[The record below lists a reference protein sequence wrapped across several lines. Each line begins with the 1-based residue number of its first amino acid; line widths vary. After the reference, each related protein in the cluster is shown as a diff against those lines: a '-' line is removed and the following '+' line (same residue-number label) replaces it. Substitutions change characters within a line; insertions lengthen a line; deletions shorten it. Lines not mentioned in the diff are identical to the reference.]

1 MRRRRFLPATLAILA
16 LIVAGTASAALGGV
30 SDRLDRARDAT
41 RQFKDLDVAL
51 AAGYGEFYVCTDEE
65 GVGGMGQHFV
75 NGELVGDPRL
85 RIRKPEVLVYE
96 PKANGGYRLVA
107 VEYVVFQADWDA
119 THDKPPKLFGRTLTL
134 IPAGNRYGLPPF
146 YELHVWLFKR
156 NPLGRFNDW
165 NPRVSCRGQGD
176 PA

>member
-1 MRRRRFLPATLAILA
+1 
-16 LIVAGTASAALGGV
+16 
-30 SDRLDRARDAT
+30 
-41 RQFKDLDVAL
+41 
-51 AAGYGEFYVCTDEE
+51 
-65 GVGGMGQHFV
+65 MGQHYV
-75 NGELVGDPRL
+75 NGPLVVDPRL

-119 THDKPPKLFGRTLTL
+119 LHDKPPKLFGQTLTL
-134 IPAGNRYGLPPF
+134 VPEGNRYGLPPF

-156 NPLGRFNDW
+156 NPLGIFNDW